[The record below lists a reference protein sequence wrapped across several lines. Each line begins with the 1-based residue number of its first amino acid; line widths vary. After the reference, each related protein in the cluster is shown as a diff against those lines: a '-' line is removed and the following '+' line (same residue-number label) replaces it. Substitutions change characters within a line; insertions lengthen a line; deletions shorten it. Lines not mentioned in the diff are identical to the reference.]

1 MAAENIETVN
11 VEANVEQT
19 NADDAETEVEA
30 ETIQLTANETLIL
43 DIADRVRR
51 VAVVS
56 VGSRGL
62 KTALASAINI

>member
-30 ETIQLTANETLIL
+30 ETIQEFNSPQT
-43 DIADRVRR
+43 RH
-51 VAVVS
+51 
-56 VGSRGL
+56 
-62 KTALASAINI
+62 